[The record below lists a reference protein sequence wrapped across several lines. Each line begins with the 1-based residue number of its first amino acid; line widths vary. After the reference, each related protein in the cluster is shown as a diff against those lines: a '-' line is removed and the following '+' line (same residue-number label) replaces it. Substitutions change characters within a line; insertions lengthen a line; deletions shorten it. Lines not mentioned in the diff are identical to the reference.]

1 MQLLSP
7 IFLYLYALFRKTHI
21 LFFLVA
27 VLILSFQRTHAA
39 VRPVPVN
46 STHQSPDNISH
57 LHNPVTQQIIEDI
70 LTDSSDDEGDD
81 ETSSK
86 SKHRT
91 PKIATPY
98 PIKLDSFVQHAV
110 LLLFDPFSLHAS
122 AVENKYSGLAHHF
135 SKTSISIAICC
146 LRI

>member
-1 MQLLSP
+1 
-7 IFLYLYALFRKTHI
+7 LFRKTYI
-21 LFFLVA
+21 LFFFVALLLV
-27 VLILSFQRTHAA
+27 SFQKTQAA
-39 VRPVPVN
+39 TRPVQAR

-98 PIKLDSFVQHAV
+98 PIKYDALVQHAV
-110 LLLFDPFSLHAS
+110 LLLFDPFSLRTS
-122 AVENKYSGLAHHF
+122 AVENKYSGLFHHF